1 MAAMKRLGLIV
12 NPIAG
17 MGGRCGLKGTDG
29 AEILARACAL
39 GAEPEAPCR
48 AGQALSRLATLKDSV
63 EIITASGDMGEAEA
77 LEAGFQ
83 PTVLFTTNGDSTTSE
98 DTKRAA
104 REMTAAGVDLI
115 LFAGGDG
122 TARDVYAAAGPDT
135 VCLGVP
141 AGCKIHSGVYGINPR
156 NAGELAA
163 LYLQGKVTKVKH
175 AEVMDIDEEAFRQGR
190 VSAELFG
197 YLTVPQ
203 DEARVQGGKAGR
215 TQSDEN
221 ALDSIAFYLG
231 DHIDAVTL
239 YVLGTGSTLYGV
251 MQRLGIAG
259 TLLGVDVARGREL
272 IARDVTERQ
281 LLELLG
287 PPGSVAAEIV
297 VTVIGGQGYIFGRGN
312 QQLSPRV
319 IERVGRDNIVVVA
332 TKAKIAAL
340 AGRPL
345 LVDTGS
351 EATNAMLCGY
361 MRVVVDYH
369 EQMAVRVSA

>member
-29 AEILARACAL
+29 ADILARACAL
-39 GAEPEAPCR
+39 GAEPESPCR
-48 AGQALSRLATLKDSV
+48 AGLALSQLAPLKGSL
-63 EIITASGDMGEAEA
+63 EILTVSGDMGETEA
-77 LEAGFQ
+77 LEAGFR
-83 PTVLFTTNGDSTTSE
+83 PTVLFATDDTTTTSD
-98 DTKRAA
+98 DTRRAA
-104 REMTAAGVDLI
+104 HAMAAAGVDLI
-115 LFAGGDG
+115 LFSGGDG
-122 TARDVYAAAGPDT
+122 TARDVYSAAGTDT

-163 LYLQGKVTKVKH
+163 LYLQGKVTKVKQ

-197 YLTVPQ
+197 YLTVPR

-215 TQSDEN
+215 AQSDEN
-221 ALDSIAFYLG
+221 ALNAIAYYLMDG
-231 DHIDAVTL
+231 MDADTL
-239 YVLGTGSTLYGV
+239 YILGTGSTVFGIKR
-251 MQRLGIAG
+251 RLGVAG
-259 TLLGVDVARGREL
+259 TLLGVDVTRAREL
-272 IARDVTERQ
+272 VAADVTEQQ

-287 PPGSVAAEIV
+287 SEESVRAKIV

-312 QQLSPRV
+312 QQISPRV
-319 IERVGRDNIVVVA
+319 IERVGRDNIIVVA
-332 TKAKIAAL
+332 TKQKIAAL
-340 AGRPL
+340 GGKPL

-351 EATNAMLCGY
+351 EQTNAMLSGY
-361 MRVVVDYH
+361 MRVVTGFN
-369 EQMAVRVSA
+369 EQIAVRVDG

>member
-1 MAAMKRLGLIV
+1 MKKLGLIV

-29 AEILARACAL
+29 ADILAQACAL
-39 GAEPEAPCR
+39 GAVPEAPGR
-48 AGQALSRLATLKDSV
+48 AITALEQLAALKD
-63 EIITASGDMGEAEA
+63 EIEIVTVSGGMGAEEARA
-77 LEAGFQ
+77 VGFE
-83 PTVLFTTNGDSTTSE
+83 PTVLFSTNGDATTGE
-98 DTKRAA
+98 DTRHAA
-104 REMTAAGVDLI
+104 KVLADAGVDLI

-122 TARDVYAAAGPDT
+122 TARDVNAAVSESQ

-163 LYLQGKVTKVKH
+163 LYLQGKVAKTRQ
-175 AEVMDIDEEAFRQGR
+175 AEVMDIDEDAFRQGR
-190 VSAELFG
+190 VSAELYG
-197 YLTVPQ
+197 YLEVPA

-215 TQSDEN
+215 AQSDEN
-221 ALDSIAFYLG
+221 ALDSIAFYIG
-231 DHIDAVTL
+231 DHIDADAL
-239 YVLGTGSTLYGV
+239 YVLGTGSTLHGIK
-251 MQRLGIAG
+251 QRLGMDG

-272 IARDVTERQ
+272 IAKDATERQ
-281 LLELLG
+281 ILELLG
-287 PPGSVAAEIV
+287 PSGSVAAKII

-319 IERVGRDNIVVVA
+319 IERIGRDNIIVVA
-332 TKAKIAAL
+332 TKAKIAAM

>member
-1 MAAMKRLGLIV
+1 MKKLGLIV

-29 AEILARACAL
+29 VEILAKAYAL

-48 AGQALSRLATLKDSV
+48 AGQALSRLVPLKDSI
-63 EIITASGDMGEAEA
+63 EILTVSGDMGETEA
-77 LEAGFQ
+77 LEAGLP
-83 PTVLFTTNGDSTTSE
+83 PTVLFATSADSTTGE
-98 DTKRAA
+98 DTRRAA

-122 TARDVYAAAGPDT
+122 TARDVYAAAGSEA

-163 LYLQGKVTKVKH
+163 LYLQGKVTKVKQ

-215 TQSDEN
+215 AQSDEN
-221 ALDSIAFYLG
+221 SLNAISYAIMDQLRPDTVYI
-231 DHIDAVTL
+231 
-239 YVLGTGSTLYGV
+239 LGTGSTVFGIK
-251 MQRLGIAG
+251 QRLGIEG
-259 TLLGVDVARGREL
+259 TLLGVDVM
-272 IARDVTERQ
+272 RDGKLVAADATERR

-287 PPGSVAAEIV
+287 PPGSVAAKIV

-312 QQLSPRV
+312 QQISPRV
-319 IERVGRDNIVVVA
+319 IERVGRDGIIVVA
-332 TKAKIAAL
+332 TKQKLAAL
-340 AGRPL
+340 GGKPL

-351 EATNAMLCGY
+351 EEINAMLTGY
-361 MRVVVDYH
+361 MRVVTGYN
-369 EQMAVRVSA
+369 EQIAVRVSD